1 MSGSDE
7 QRLSVKYSS
16 ASSSASEIDTSAT
29 VAVAPYAMAVLSF
42 VVVIV
47 RGEKNNA
54 SVRFGVDWRRP
65 SAVLSS
71 VPIRVCAYPLNSQCF
86 G

>member
-1 MSGSDE
+1 MSRSDE

-29 VAVAPYAMAVLSF
+29 VAVAPYAMAVVLSF

-54 SVRFGVDWRRP
+54 SVGLASIGDDPLRCYRRFQYGF
-65 SAVLSS
+65 ALT
-71 VPIRVCAYPLNSQCF
+71 L
-86 G
+86 